1 MRLRIDTEGCI
12 GCGLCVQLSP
22 EMFEM
27 AENVAVVKMDNVPAD
42 RIDNIKETI
51 ESCPVIAI
59 IAVEE

>member
-1 MRLRIDTEGCI
+1 MRLKIDTEGCI

-27 AENVAVVKMDNVPAD
+27 DERVAVVKMDTVPED
-42 RIDNIKETI
+42 RIDNVKETI

-59 IAVEE
+59 IASED